1 MTRRHGHEKVG
12 SVADRAAWSR
22 RQVLR
27 NGLVGGGLVLAG
39 GCAALGFGNT
49 LDRIRRDG
57 VVRVGH
63 AGERPY
69 AYEEAGVL
77 VGATVAVHRAVFRR
91 LGDIELQGVPTGFGE
106 LINGLN
112 SGAFD
117 TVAAGMFV
125 TRERCDRAAFSD
137 PEYCAPTGLLVRA
150 GNPRNLRDLASVAAN
165 VVVLA
170 GSVEESYARALGV
183 PDGQIIVIG
192 DPEDGLELVE
202 SGRADS
208 FSLTHISLRT
218 LLQQAR
224 LRAERIPES
233 IGAPDVEQTQL
244 LDPFTPVIGG
254 VPVTGCG
261 AAAFRRPDEELRAA
275 YNREL
280 NALRVDGSVLRL
292 MSEYGFTEAEMP
304 EPGIT
309 TEQLCR
315 APGVTG
321 PEIDP
326 LPR

>member
-1 MTRRHGHEKVG
+1 M
-12 SVADRAAWSR
+12 ADCAAWSR

-27 NGLVGGGLVLAG
+27 NGLIGGGLLLTS

-49 LDRIRRDG
+49 LDQIRRDG

-91 LGDIELQGVPTGFGE
+91 LGDIELMGVRTGFGE

-150 GNPRNLRDLASVAAN
+150 GNPRNLRDLASVAATGAN

-170 GSVEESYARALGV
+170 GSVEEGYARALGV
-183 PDGQIIVIG
+183 PDGQIIGIG
-192 DPEDGLELVE
+192 VPEGGLELVA

-208 FSLTHISLRT
+208 LSLTHISLRT

-261 AAAFRRPDEELRAA
+261 AAAFRRPDEELRTA

-280 NALRVDGSVLRL
+280 NALRVDGTVLRL

-304 EPGIT
+304 DPGIS

-315 APGVTG
+315 APGLTG

>member
-1 MTRRHGHEKVG
+1 M
-12 SVADRAAWSR
+12 ADRAAWSR
-22 RQVLR
+22 RRVLR
-27 NGLVGGGLVLAG
+27 HGLIAGGLVLAG

-49 LDRIRRDG
+49 LGRIRRDG

-91 LGDIELQGVPTGFGE
+91 LGDIELQGVQTGFGE

-112 SGAFD
+112 SGTFD

-125 TRERCDRAAFSD
+125 TRERCDRATFSD
-137 PEYCAPTGLLVRA
+137 PEYCAPTGLLVPA
-150 GNPRNLRDLASVAAN
+150 GNPRNLRDLASVAASGAN

-192 DPEDGLELVE
+192 VPEDGLGLVAA
-202 SGRADS
+202 GRADS

-218 LLQQAR
+218 LLEQAR
-224 LRAERIPES
+224 LRAERLPGIT
-233 IGAPDVEQTQL
+233 GAPEVEQTQL

-261 AAAFRRPDEELRAA
+261 AAVFRKPDEELRVA

-280 NALRVDGSVLRL
+280 SALRADGSVLRL

-304 EPGIT
+304 DPGIT

>member
-1 MTRRHGHEKVG
+1 M
-12 SVADRAAWSR
+12 ADRAAWSR
-22 RQVLR
+22 RRVLLH
-27 NGLVGGGLVLAG
+27 GLIAGGLALAG

-57 VVRVGH
+57 VVSVGH

-69 AYEEAGVL
+69 AYDEAGVL

-91 LGDIELQGVPTGFGE
+91 LGNIELRGVQTGFGE

-112 SGAFD
+112 SGTFD

-150 GNPRNLRDLASVAAN
+150 GNPRNLRDLASVAASGAN

-183 PDGQIIVIG
+183 PDAQIVTIG
-192 DPEDGLELVE
+192 VPEDGLGLVAA
-202 SGRADS
+202 GRADS
-208 FSLTHISLRT
+208 VSLTHISLRT
-218 LLQQAR
+218 LLEQAR

-233 IGAPDVEQTQL
+233 TGVPELEQTQL

-261 AAAFRRPDEELRAA
+261 AAVFRKPDEELRAA

-280 NALRVDGSVLRL
+280 RALRADGSVLRL

-304 EPGIT
+304 DPRIT